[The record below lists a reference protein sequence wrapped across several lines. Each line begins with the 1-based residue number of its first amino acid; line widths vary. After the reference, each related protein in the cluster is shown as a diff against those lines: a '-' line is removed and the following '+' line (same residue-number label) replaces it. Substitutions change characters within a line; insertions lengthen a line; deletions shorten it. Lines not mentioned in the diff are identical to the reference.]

1 MPDSQPKPF
10 QFSMFNLMLA
20 MVPLAVVCACIGYEN
35 RFGRNLWTA
44 VVIVFGLTAAG
55 GTLAGGWRGMFRA
68 VGVGVGATLAGVA
81 IVVSV
86 AMFLYLVFLMGR

>member
-1 MPDSQPKPF
+1 MSNSQLKPF

-20 MVPLAVVCACIGYEN
+20 MVPLAVVCACISFEN

-68 VGVGVGATLAGVA
+68 VGVGAGATIAGVA
-81 IVVSV
+81 IIASI
-86 AMFLYLVFLMGR
+86 AMFMYLVFSMAK